1 MRRREFIALI
11 GGAATAWPLAARAE
25 ALRHIGILFGT
36 SLESA
41 KARGL
46 LGAITQ
52 GLQQSGWIEGQNFA
66 FEYRFAD
73 GKYAALPKLAAE
85 LVQSR
90 VDVILSDSSAA
101 TQAAKDAT
109 RSIAIV
115 ALSNDPIGSGFVVS
129 LNRPGGNITGIS
141 LLGADLSGRRLQLLT
156 EIVPGLRRVAMLSN
170 PSTPSHALIL
180 KQMHAAAQLLGIE
193 IQVAEASTPDK
204 LDNAFAAVTAAHA
217 GALVVLPD
225 AMFFAQHPR
234 IVAFTLA
241 SRLPALFAE
250 TPVVKAGGLMSYGP
264 NILASF
270 KRLAFY
276 ADKILRGANPAEL
289 PVEEPTTFELAINL
303 KTAKALG
310 LTVPDKLLST
320 ADEVVE

>member
-1 MRRREFIALI
+1 MRR
-11 GGAATAWPLAARAE
+11 
-25 ALRHIGILFGT
+25 IGILFAT
-36 SLESA
+36 SAEGA

-46 LGAITQ
+46 LQAMTQ
-52 GLQQSGWIEGQNFA
+52 GLQETGWIEGKNFA

-73 GKYAALPKLAAE
+73 NKYDALPRLAAE
-85 LVQSR
+85 LVEAR

-109 RSIAIV
+109 RSIAII
-115 ALSNDPIGSGFVVS
+115 ALSNDPIGSGFVAS
-129 LNRPGGNITGIS
+129 LNRPGGNITGLS

-156 EIVPGLRRVAMLSN
+156 EMVPGLARVAILSN
-170 PSTPSHALIL
+170 PSTPSHAMIL
-180 KQMHAAAQLLGIE
+180 EQMQAAAQSLRVE
-193 IQVAEASTPDK
+193 IHVAEASTPGK
-204 LDNAFAAVTAAHA
+204 VESAFAAITAAHA

-225 AMFFAQHPR
+225 ASFFAQHPR
-234 IVAFTLA
+234 IVAFALA
-241 SRLPALFAE
+241 SRLPTLFAE
-250 TPVVKAGGLMSYGP
+250 TPVVKAGGLMAYGP

-270 KRLAFY
+270 TRLAFY

-303 KTAKALG
+303 TTAKALG

-320 ADEVVE
+320 ADVVIE